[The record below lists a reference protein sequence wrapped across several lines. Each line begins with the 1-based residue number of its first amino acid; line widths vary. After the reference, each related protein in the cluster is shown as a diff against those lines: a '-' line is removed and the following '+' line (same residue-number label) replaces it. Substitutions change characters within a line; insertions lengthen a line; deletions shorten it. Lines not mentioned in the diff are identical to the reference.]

1 MGNPGAN
8 PADNNLFLYKLV
20 VYQKKKKEGHVEK
33 KRKRNP
39 DST

>member
-20 VYQKKKKEGHVEK
+20 VYQKKKK
-33 KRKRNP
+33 R
-39 DST
+39 DM